1 MATKFEKTFSWKS
14 KSDKKKS
21 SRLTKHTLK
30 AAMSQNQSPNPYIL

>member
-1 MATKFEKTFSWKS
+1 MATKIEKTFSWKS
-14 KSDKKKS
+14 KSDKKS